1 MINNDPRWEGV
12 LLGLRDLNERIRTL
26 EALHRK
32 GSSGGDWA
40 FVTLVIFSLILFFGT
55 IMVVSWFIWG

>member
-1 MINNDPRWEGV
+1 MICDDPRWEGV
-12 LLGLRDLNERIRTL
+12 QQGLQDLNERIRTL

-32 GSSGGDWA
+32 GGSGGDWA
-40 FVTLVIFSLILFFGT
+40 FVTLVIFSLSLFFGT